1 VYELFLRKVLA
12 TILIRI
18 VADLSNN
25 KNIPFFENGLC
36 MKVRDSFHVR
46 IGQNDSF
53 EEFKTYMPGYGYLK
67 DYLPNK
73 KLEEYQKWFL
83 IYNPVTTESVEAIAK
98 DLEKKGRYSVSLT
111 KEDKEELLRHTEE
124 DMFLKSLSPWQKWC
138 WERKI
143 FWYQDLDGQKTI
155 NMKKVSFC
163 EMTENG
169 PRERKDEMSPGYP
182 SNYVEYSFTV
192 KAAEDISGL
201 TIDVEFSLSGL
212 IENPF
217 IADLE
222 HKMIFNRINSL
233 VVDKGRT
240 TVSKNKFFTLD
251 SKMKNFL
258 ATSHDPGLIQQ
269 QSEISENIG
278 NVFAREIAEELER
291 PENYSGFKVNP
302 SSISIYQVEAVGE
315 YSKNVIKTIIETYV
329 LPWENNIKLEKE
341 RNQNLITKERA
352 QAKSDAQKLA
362 VEGQKAEFSA
372 ELEVVQNLGGDINEF
387 LRTKALSYLNQGG
400 SGINLNTL
408 DINKILN
415 QSKPSKQSENEENF
429 KQD

>member
-1 VYELFLRKVLA
+1 
-12 TILIRI
+12 
-18 VADLSNN
+18 
-25 KNIPFFENGLC
+25 
-36 MKVRDSFHVR
+36 
-46 IGQNDSF
+46 
-53 EEFKTYMPGYGYLK
+53 MPGYGYLK